1 MLLDFTE
8 LSSYLPLVSSF
19 AFGNVCG
26 KLFPCTEGRVRTTM
40 TSARTSRAGAFAEM
54 AGMALVRAF
63 LVWAWHHTSPI
74 HARVAEASTRKNGTS
89 NAASKEDDMNVH
101 RECSTV
107 QTFARGVCEQ
117 PFRMVEGLKGSV
129 NHLVDG

>member
-1 MLLDFTE
+1 MLLDLTE

-19 AFGNVCG
+19 EFGNVCG

-40 TSARTSRAGAFAEM
+40 TSARTSRAGAFTDGLSERSSS
-54 AGMALVRAF
+54 GLGITP
-63 LVWAWHHTSPI
+63 LSPI

-101 RECSTV
+101 REC
-107 QTFARGVCEQ
+107 
-117 PFRMVEGLKGSV
+117 
-129 NHLVDG
+129 

>member
-1 MLLDFTE
+1 MYGGPRPDDHDVG
-8 LSSYLPLVSSF
+8 PD
-19 AFGNVCG
+19 
-26 KLFPCTEGRVRTTM
+26 FPCGGLR
-40 TSARTSRAGAFAEM
+40 GW
-54 AGMALVRAF
+54 LVRAF